1 MRKKD
6 IIPQDFEAVAM
17 RLASPDRILEWSWGE
32 ITKPETINY
41 RTQRPEKNGLFDE
54 RVFGPEKDYECYCG
68 KYRGI
73 RFRGIIC
80 EKCGVE
86 ITRAIV
92 RRERMGH
99 IDLATPVS
107 HIWFLRGIPSRI
119 ALMLGLSAAEVEKV
133 VYFAG
138 YIVTH
143 VDETER
149 ARLLKELE
157 QEYQA
162 KTKAAMN
169 VDTKTELKEK
179 AQKAKK
185 DIESINIGVVL
196 DEAAYHLFAVKYG
209 AMFRAAIGAEALY
222 QILKQIDLDTLITKL
237 KESYEKAGAAERDK
251 LRKRLAL
258 AESLSRAG
266 VRPEWMFM
274 TRLPVVPPALRP
286 MVALEGGRHAS
297 SDLNDLYRRVINRN
311 NRLKRLLAIH
321 APEVILR
328 NEKRILQEA
337 VDALLDNSMRRG
349 SGVLGILG
357 GRRRA
362 LKSLADYLKGKHG
375 YLRQNLLGKRVDY
388 SGRSVI
394 VVGPDLALDECGLPK
409 HMVLELFRP
418 FVIQGLLARELA
430 YNIRGAGRLIEEE
443 APEVWPILEDAI
455 QNKYVL
461 LNRAPTLHR
470 QSVQAFRPVLIEG
483 NAIQVHP
490 LVCPAYNADF
500 DGDAMA
506 VHVPLSE
513 AAQTEAAKIMSANK
527 NILKPGSGDVV
538 VASKLLDIVL
548 GCYWMTKP
556 IEGAEGE
563 GKTYPSTNAAITAY
577 DFRAID
583 LRAKIKV
590 LPGDSAKYAQFGGS
604 LFETTVGR
612 LLFNSVLPS
621 DFPYINEEITNKRMQ
636 SLVRLLV
643 AHYSLDGIPAILDKI
658 KAFGFRYA
666 THAGVTWSIS
676 DVVVPKIKEDLVKD
690 GRERAGKELENYL
703 SGLLTEEE
711 RRRMT
716 IEIWGKVSGE
726 LRKHV
731 VESLDKTGSVHDMI
745 TSGARGSVVQ
755 LHQMVGMK
763 GLITNPRGEIIEF
776 PITSSLKEGLT
787 PIEYFISTHGARKGL
802 ADTALNTARAGYL
815 TRRLFDVAHDVVVL
829 EADCGTKEGV
839 VIVRPGKENIG
850 GSFAERISGRC
861 LAEEAGS
868 FKRNSL
874 LTTDDAQTIENDT
887 LIQEVTVRSPM
898 TCKVPR
904 GVCQKCYGQDL
915 TTGELIDLGEAV
927 GVVAAQ
933 AIGEPGTQLTMRT
946 FHTGGVATAGGDITM
961 GLPRV
966 EEVFETREPK
976 LPASIAR
983 VSGVISSIA
992 KDGQETVITILP
1004 DEGSAGKTARA
1015 AKKDAEYRIHP
1026 LRTIVVKQG
1035 AAVKKGDFLTDG
1047 SADLEELFALAGK
1060 ERAQQYIIN
1069 EITRI
1074 YELQG
1079 VATGRKHLEVIVKQ
1093 MFGRVRVSH
1102 SGDTGVSAGE
1112 IIADFEFERI
1122 NKTAKETGGEPA
1134 KGKQLLLGITEVSLT
1149 RASFLSAISFQNTPR
1164 KLAEAA
1170 VGGAVDRLIG
1180 LKENVII
1187 GRLIPA
1193 GTGFAGS
1200 KKYDMIKQMETELR
1214 SLEPVEAPESQK
1226 QKESIE
1232 R

>member
-1 MRKKD
+1 MTKRKD
-6 IIPQDFEAVAM
+6 VIPQDFEAVAM
-17 RLASPDRILEWSWGE
+17 RLASPDRMGDWSYGE

-73 RFRGIIC
+73 RFRGIVC

-99 IDLATPVS
+99 IDLATPVA

-138 YIVTH
+138 YIVTQ
-143 VDETER
+143 VDEEVR
-149 ARLLKELE
+149 KGLLKDLE
-157 QEYQA
+157 HEFA
-162 KTKAAMN
+162 TKTKSAAN
-169 VDTKTELKEK
+169 ADVKTDLKEK
-179 AQKAKK
+179 ATKAKK
-185 DIESINIGVVL
+185 EIESIKMGVVL

-209 AMFRAAIGAEALY
+209 SMFRASIGAEALY
-222 QILKQIDLDTLITKL
+222 NILKKIDLKTFS
-237 KESYEKAGAAERDK
+237 KEVRSLYEKSGAADRDK

-258 AESLSRAG
+258 VEALIRAD

-349 SGVLGILG
+349 AGVLGILG

-418 FVIQGLLARELA
+418 FVIQGLLQRELA
-430 YNIRGAGRLIEEE
+430 YNIRGAGRLIEDE
-443 APEVWPILEDAI
+443 APEVWPILEEAI
-455 QNKYVL
+455 QNKHVL

-470 QSVQAFRPVLIEG
+470 QSIQAFRPVLIEG

-513 AAQTEAAKIMSANK
+513 AAQMEAAKIMSANK

-548 GCYWMTKP
+548 GCYWMTKS
-556 IEGAEGE
+556 IDGLKGE
-563 GKTYPSTNAAITAY
+563 GSAFPTTNSAITAY
-577 DFRAID
+577 DFDAID
-583 LRAKIKV
+583 LRAKIRV
-590 LPGDSAKYAQFGGS
+590 LPSDNKKYAQFQGKV
-604 LFETTVGR
+604 FETTVGR
-612 LLFNSVLPS
+612 LLFNSVLPN
-621 DFPYINEEITNKRMQ
+621 DFPYMNEEITNKRM
-636 SLVRLLV
+636 SALVQNLV
-643 AHYSLDGIPAILDKI
+643 THYSLDGIPPILDKI
-658 KAFGFRYA
+658 KEFGFRYA
-666 THAGVTWSIS
+666 THAGITWSIS
-676 DVVVPKIKEDLVKD
+676 DVKVPKIKEELVEA
-690 GRERAGKELENYL
+690 GFEAVARETENYNN
-703 SGLLTEEE
+703 GLLTNDE
-711 RRRMT
+711 RRRAT
-716 IEIWGKVSGE
+716 IEIWTKVSGD

-731 VESLDKTGSVHDMI
+731 VESLDRTGPVHDMI

-755 LHQMVGMK
+755 LHQMAGMK

-776 PITSSLKEGLT
+776 PITSSLKQGLT

-829 EADCGTKEGV
+829 EDDCGTKEGV
-839 VIVRPGKENIG
+839 TIPRPGKENIG
-850 GSFAERISGRC
+850 GSFSDRIHGRVI
-861 LAEEAGS
+861 AEEVPG
-868 FKRNSL
+868 FKRGHL
-874 LTTDDAQTIENDT
+874 LNRDDAKAIEENKAIT
-887 LIQEVTVRSPM
+887 EVIVRSPM
-898 TCKVPR
+898 NCKVAR
-904 GVCQKCYGQDL
+904 GVCQKCYGVDL
-915 TTGELIDLGEAV
+915 NTTEMIDVGEAV
-927 GVVAAQ
+927 GVIAAQ

-946 FHTGGVATAGGDITM
+946 FHTGGVAMAGGDITM

-966 EEVFETREPK
+966 EEIFETRQPK
-976 LPASIAR
+976 LPATISRVDGVVASIER
-983 VSGVISSIA
+983 
-992 KDGQETVITILP
+992 DGQENVITIVP
-1004 DEGSAGKTARA
+1004 DIASTAKTAKA
-1015 AKKDAEYRIHP
+1015 QKKETEYRIHP
-1026 LRTIVVKQG
+1026 LRTIVVKVG
-1035 AAVKKGDFLTDG
+1035 ATVKKGDFLTDG
-1047 SADLEELFALAGK
+1047 SADLDELFLLGGK
-1060 ERAQQYIIN
+1060 ERAQEYIIA
-1069 EITRI
+1069 EVMRI

-1079 VATGRKHLEVIVKQ
+1079 VSTARKHLEIIVKQ
-1093 MFGRVRVSH
+1093 MFSRVSIT
-1102 SGDTGVSAGE
+1102 SPGDTGVSAGD
-1112 IIADFEFERI
+1112 IVADFEFERL
-1122 NKTAKETGGEPA
+1122 NREAKENESELA

-1170 VGGAVDRLIG
+1170 VGGAVDRLVG

-1200 KKYDMIKQMETELR
+1200 KKHAIIEEMEAEFAANA
-1214 SLEPVEAPESQK
+1214 PVEIPK
-1226 QKESIE
+1226 IE
-1232 R
+1232 RESSDR

>member
-1 MRKKD
+1 MPQQKKKD
-6 IIPQDFEAVAM
+6 MIPAEFEAVAM
-17 RLASPDRILEWSWGE
+17 RLASPDRMSEWSYGE

-73 RFRGIIC
+73 RFRGIVC

-99 IDLATPVS
+99 IDLATPVA

-138 YIVTH
+138 YIVTS
-143 VDETER
+143 VNEQER
-149 ARLLKELE
+149 ARLLKDLELE
-157 QEYQA
+157 FAQ
-162 KTKAAMN
+162 KTKSAASAE
-169 VDTKTELKEK
+169 VKTELKEK
-179 AQKAKK
+179 ATKAKK
-185 DIESINIGVVL
+185 EIESIKEGVVL

-209 AMFRAAIGAEALY
+209 AMFRAAIGAEALHTL
-222 QILKQIDLDTLITKL
+222 LKSINLDTFIK
-237 KESYEKAGAAERDK
+237 KVREDYEKSGAADRDK
-251 LRKRLAL
+251 LRKRLGL
-258 AESLSRAG
+258 AEALKRAN
-266 VRPEWMFM
+266 VRPEWMFL

-349 SGVLGILG
+349 AGVLGILG

-430 YNIRGAGRLIEEE
+430 YNIRGAGRLIEDE
-443 APEVWPILEDAI
+443 APEVWPILEEAI
-455 QNKYVL
+455 KDKHVL

-470 QSVQAFRPVLIEG
+470 QSIQAFRPVLIEG

-513 AAQTEAAKIMSANK
+513 AAQMEAKMMMSANK

-548 GCYWMTKP
+548 GCYWMTKSVD
-556 IEGAEGE
+556 GLKGE
-563 GKTYPSTNAAITAY
+563 KKSFPTTNAAITAF
-577 DFRAID
+577 DFGAID
-583 LRAKIKV
+583 LRAKIMV
-590 LPGDSAKYAQFGGS
+590 LPGDSKKYEQFAGS
-604 LFETTVGR
+604 IFETTVGR
-612 LLFNSVLPS
+612 LLFNSVLPT
-621 DFPYINEEITNKRMQ
+621 DFPYMNEEITNKRMGA
-636 SLVRLLV
+636 LVHNLV
-643 AHYSLDGIPAILDKI
+643 THYKLEGIPKILDAI
-658 KAFGFRYA
+658 KKFGFRYA
-666 THAGVTWSIS
+666 TYAGITWSIS
-676 DVVVPKIKEDLVKD
+676 DVIVPDVKQEMLKAGHAAAAKEQ
-690 GRERAGKELENYL
+690 ENFDN
-703 SGLLTEEE
+703 GLLTEDE
-711 RRRMT
+711 RRRAT
-716 IEIWGKVSGE
+716 IDIWAKVSGD

-731 VESLDKTGSVHDMI
+731 VEALDKQGPVHDMI

-776 PITSSLKEGLT
+776 PITASLKEGLT

-829 EADCGTKEGV
+829 EADCGVKDGV
-839 VIVRPGKENIG
+839 EIKRPGKENIG
-850 GSFAERISGRC
+850 GSFSDRLNGRV
-861 LAEEAGS
+861 LASDAGS
-868 FKRNSL
+868 FKRNHML
-874 LTTDDAQTIENDT
+874 NRDDAKAMEEDMRVDAVI
-887 LIQEVTVRSPM
+887 VRSPM
-898 TCKVPR
+898 TCKVAR
-904 GVCQKCYGQDL
+904 GVCQKCYGVDL
-915 TTGELIDLGEAV
+915 TNGELIDVGEAV
-927 GVVAAQ
+927 GVIAAQ

-946 FHTGGVATAGGDITM
+946 FHTGGVAQSGGDITM

-966 EEVFETREPK
+966 EEVFECRMPK
-976 LPASIAR
+976 LPATLAR
-983 VSGVISSIA
+983 VSGTVSDIV
-992 KDGQETVITILP
+992 KDGQETVIVIIPT
-1004 DEGSAGKTARA
+1004 EATTAKTAKA
-1015 AKKDAEYRIHP
+1015 AKKESEFRIHP
-1026 LRTIVVKQG
+1026 NRNIIVKVGQ
-1035 AAVKKGDFLTDG
+1035 AVEKGDYLTDG
-1047 SADLEELFALAGK
+1047 SADLDEMFLLGGK

-1079 VATGRKHLEVIVKQ
+1079 VSTARKHLEIIVKQ
-1093 MFGRVRVSH
+1093 MFSRVSVVN

-1112 IIADFEFERI
+1112 IIADFEYERL
-1122 NKTAKETGGEPA
+1122 TRVMKENGQEPA
-1134 KGKQLLLGITEVSLT
+1134 KAKQLLLGITEISLT

-1170 VGGAVDRLIG
+1170 VSGSIDRLIG

-1187 GRLIPA
+1187 GRLIPS
-1193 GTGFAGS
+1193 GTGFKGS
-1200 KKYDMIKQMETELR
+1200 KKHAMIAKMEADFAAAGV
-1214 SLEPVEAPESQK
+1214 SLDAPQE
-1226 QKESIE
+1226 
-1232 R
+1232 